1 MKQKNLLET
10 GLDTI
15 AIDIKTEYELVENNF
30 EFYSTKTGNRIGT
43 MVHKQGKEHGY
54 RLNIN
59 LPKCVNQTNLHP
71 VTPLDVFHLHEIT
84 KMITNNMMELFG
96 ENYPSLMISTC
107 EVNSTITLQNTNN
120 VEPMLNMI
128 AHMLLTKMGKVY
140 VCMHGT
146 KKGKR
151 YQKVSSLQSGFQI
164 ESIRTEQLSNGRMC
178 FKMYNKSLEQ
188 NIDDKGII
196 RIESVYNRAGLNF
209 AKTGETLQEFL
220 TVESINRL
228 LAVYRSDYKKYFIDV
243 FWNNSGHPFY
253 KDCIDVIYND
263 LKQFN
268 GHPTTVALINRNIIE
283 WDFSLFEKAC
293 RKYYSKRNSADH
305 AIRRVKR
312 SKEIEIH
319 EGVIDDFVEISKGII
334 KG

>member
-1 MKQKNLLET
+1 MEV

-15 AIDIKTEYELVENNF
+15 EVDIKTEYELVENNI
-30 EFYSTKTGNRIGT
+30 EFYSPKTGNKIGT
-43 MVHKQGKEHGY
+43 MIHKQGKEHGY

-59 LPKCVNQTNLHP
+59 LPKCVHQTNLHP
-71 VTPLDVFHLHEIT
+71 LTILDVCHLYEIT
-84 KMITNNMMELFG
+84 EMVTNKMRELFG
-96 ENYPSLMISTC
+96 ENYPLLRVSTC
-107 EVNSTITLQNTNN
+107 EVNSTITLQNKNN

-128 AHMLLTKMGKVY
+128 AHMLLAKDGKVY
-140 VCMHGT
+140 VCMHGK

-151 YQKVSSLQSGFQI
+151 YQKVASLKSGFQI

-188 NIDDKGII
+188 GIDDKGII

-209 AKTGETLQEFL
+209 ARAGETLQEFL
-220 TVESINRL
+220 NVESINRL
-228 LAVYRSDYKKYFIDV
+228 LTVYRSDYRKYFIDS

-253 KDCIDVIYND
+253 KDCINVIYND
-263 LKQFN
+263 LKRF
-268 GHPTTVALINRNIIE
+268 GGKPTTVALINRNIIE

-293 RKYYSKRNSADH
+293 KKYYNKRNSAEH
-305 AIRRVKR
+305 AIRRVKH

-319 EGVIDDFVEISKGII
+319 EGVINDFVDISRGII
-334 KG
+334 NG